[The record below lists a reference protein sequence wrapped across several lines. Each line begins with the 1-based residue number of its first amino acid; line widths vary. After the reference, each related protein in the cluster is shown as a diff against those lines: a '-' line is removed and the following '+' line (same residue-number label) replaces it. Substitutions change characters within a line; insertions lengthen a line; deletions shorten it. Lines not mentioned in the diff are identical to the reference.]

1 MKNIITIAS
10 LLAFAGVAFAEAPA
24 AVKPTE
30 KKVAPAPKPMP
41 PVKADAPVPPPTVEL
56 PKPPAEIATLA
67 KTLGGKWKCSGTSK
81 DMAGADQKVT
91 VVVSSKVDL
100 DKWWIVD
107 TVEVKMGKIKD
118 KTVSY
123 TTYDAKS
130 SKWRR
135 VAVGTG
141 GAQTI
146 GTSDGLKDGKL
157 VFTMDTMSAM
167 GSAQMREST
176 DMTNPKAPT
185 MIGEMSMDKGK
196 TWIKGWEV
204 ACKR

>member
-1 MKNIITIAS
+1 MKNITIIAS
-10 LLAFAGVAFAEAPA
+10 LLAVTGVASAEAP
-24 AVKPTE
+24 VVE
-30 KKVAPAPKPMP
+30 KKMAPAAKPAPPAKTEPVAPP
-41 PVKADAPVPPPTVEL
+41 PVAEM

-67 KTLGGKWKCSGTSK
+67 KTLGGKLKCTGTSK

-91 VVVSSKVDL
+91 VVVKSKVDL
-100 DKWWIVD
+100 DKWWIAD
-107 TVEVKMGKIKD
+107 TIEVTMGKTKD
-118 KTVSY
+118 KMVSY

-157 VFTMDTMSAM
+157 VFTMDTISAM
-167 GSAQMREST
+167 GSAQMRETT
-176 DMTNPKAPT
+176 DITNPKAPT

>member
-1 MKNIITIAS
+1 MKNIVAVS
-10 LLAFAGVAFAEAPA
+10 CLLATFGVASAEAPA
-24 AVKPTE
+24 ATE
-30 KKVAPAPKPMP
+30 RKVAPSPKPAAP
-41 PVKADAPVPPPTVEL
+41 AVVAADRVTVPPPVET
-56 PKPPAEIATLA
+56 PKPPAEVATLA
-67 KTLGGKWKCSGTSK
+67 KTLGGKLKCTGTSK
-81 DMAGADQKVT
+81 DMNGADQKVT
-91 VVVSSKVDL
+91 VVVKSKVDL
-100 DKWWIVD
+100 DKWWIAD
-107 TVEVKMGKIKD
+107 TIEVTMGKTKD
-118 KTVSY
+118 KMVSY

-157 VFTMDTMSAM
+157 VFTMDTTSAM
-167 GSAQMREST
+167 GSAQMRETT
-176 DMTNPKAPT
+176 DITNPKAPT